1 MTASKAGLRKSQSKK
16 HRATIIFLRGGK
28 ILFVRK
34 RHAKWNLPGGRVE
47 EDETPVKAAY
57 REMTE
62 ETGITLGH
70 VFYISEYKH
79 DDVIHRLFES
89 TISLPKGPQPRNEI
103 VECRWLTLQ
112 ELKGSNV
119 NSSGRPL
126 LKRWMDDAA

>member
-1 MTASKAGLRKSQSKK
+1 MTVSKAGLRKGQSKK

-62 ETGITLGH
+62 ETGIKLVH
-70 VFYISEYKH
+70 VFYISEYKQ
-79 DDVIHRLFES
+79 DDVMHHLFES
-89 TISLPKGPQPRNEI
+89 TISLPKEPQPRNEI
-103 VECRWLTLQ
+103 VECGWFTLQ
-112 ELKGSNV
+112 ELKGRNV
-119 NSSGRPL
+119 SASVRPL
-126 LKRWMDDAA
+126 LTLWMDDAA